1 MRTAIIDIETS
12 GFDAQGS
19 IVLCAVIKE
28 YNGRGNGKITVIR
41 TDEFPTWKNNKSND
55 EPIIR
60 AIMKHLDG
68 DRDKG
73 IEGFDIIV
81 AHNGEWF
88 DKAFLTAKCIEYRI
102 PPTLRHKK
110 SIDPVLLS
118 RRYMRLN
125 RNGLGVLINFLNVP
139 HKKTPVSL
147 SHWRKASLD
156 GNAGS
161 MQYIVEHCIADVKA
175 LDRVYHEV
183 KSLVDKI
190 DSRGS
195 QF

>member
-41 TDEFPTWKNNKSND
+41 SDAFPTWKTNKSND
-55 EPIIR
+55 EPIVR
-60 AIMKHLDG
+60 AIMKEL
-68 DRDKG
+68 
-73 IEGFDIIV
+73 ETYDIFV

-102 PPTLRHKK
+102 PPSLRHKK

-118 RRYMRLN
+118 RKYMRLN

-156 GNAGS
+156 GNKDS
-161 MQYIVEHCIADVKA
+161 MNYIVEHCVADVKA

-183 KSLVDKI
+183 KSLI
-190 DSRGS
+190 DRIDTRGS
-195 QF
+195 SY